1 MPFPPDWEAQLAG
14 WPAAT
19 RETPF
24 LIVFT
29 SGTTGNPKGAVLTH
43 GNLLATVEAT
53 DAVIPH
59 RQHRIVSLLPLS
71 HLFGVLE
78 LYYGLHG
85 SAPILY
91 VRSRNPRVIFEAI
104 RAHRVTTMVV
114 VPQLLDLFWAAL
126 TREVARLG
134 RTATFERAPADRPP
148 PALRG
153 PPLALPLPPRAAR
166 RRADA
171 LHLRRRVPAAGPP
184 GGLGG
189 HRRGGR
195 AGLRVDGVR
204 FRHGEPSRRPRP
216 GHGRP
221 AHAARRA
228 CGSIPTDGEVQVAGP
243 TVFQGYWRDPAATAA
258 AFTEDGWYRTGD
270 VGQWDSR
277 GSLVLSG
284 RLKDM
289 IALPNGMKVYPEDI
303 ENALRVAGLGDTVVL
318 ETAPGR
324 IEAVVLPPGAPALA
338 IAPGAPTPP
347 ARPRSAAEVTALR
360 ATVDQAVKAANASL
374 GMHQRVVAWRFW
386 PEPDF
391 PRTHT
396 LKVRRDQ
403 VRAWVQTDP
412 QPAPAT
418 S

>member
-1 MPFPPDWEAQLAG
+1 
-14 WPAAT
+14 
-19 RETPF
+19 
-24 LIVFT
+24 
-29 SGTTGNPKGAVLTH
+29 
-43 GNLLATVEAT
+43 
-53 DAVIPH
+53 
-59 RQHRIVSLLPLS
+59 
-71 HLFGVLE
+71 
-78 LYYGLHG
+78 
-85 SAPILY
+85 
-91 VRSRNPRVIFEAI
+91 
-104 RAHRVTTMVV
+104 
-114 VPQLLDLFWAAL
+114 
-126 TREVARLG
+126 
-134 RTATFERAPADRPP
+134 
-148 PALRG
+148 
-153 PPLALPLPPRAAR
+153 
-166 RRADA
+166 
-171 LHLRRRVPAAGPP
+171 
-184 GGLGG
+184 
-189 HRRGGR
+189 
-195 AGLRVDGVR
+195 
-204 FRHGEPSRRPRP
+204 
-216 GHGRP
+216 
-221 AHAARRA
+221 
-228 CGSIPTDGEVQVAGP
+228 VAGP
-243 TVFQGYWRDPAATAA
+243 TVFQGYWRDPVATAA
-258 AFTEDGWYRTGD
+258 AFTDDGWYRTGD
-270 VGQWDSR
+270 VGQWNSR

-347 ARPRSAAEVTALR
+347 AKPRSAAEVTALR

-412 QPAPAT
+412 QPVPAT